1 MIHSPLLS
9 RLTCGSRLQ
18 RARERASLSRA
29 ALAKI
34 SRVDL
39 GFIHALEHDL
49 LCQLISAQEIQHALL
64 RFNSRGPQHIM
75 QRTLLRWADN
85 LHRLADALADTFENL
100 FPADALAALSDQL
113 WFTIHDI
120 QQRYTAVVNPPQPC
134 ANPWHDWGWYCQV
147 ALSDD
152 LVDETSEEQL
162 EACDLKPIIREVLAG
177 LEPREQLVIAL
188 RYGFNGAQ
196 CSRSEVGR
204 RLGLT
209 SDAVRRIEQRALRR
223 LQHPYRSRRL
233 RGYLN

>member
-1 MIHSPLLS
+1 MHFD
-9 RLTCGSRLQ
+9 RTF
-18 RARERASLSRA
+18 ERNHDA
-29 ALAKI
+29 ALA
-34 SRVDL
+34 RANGATLRGCCLQV
-39 GFIHALEHDL
+39 
-49 LCQLISAQEIQHALL
+49 EIMAKSGKAAP
-64 RFNSRGPQHIM
+64 RAKARTDTVVVTKERAEEAV
-75 QRTLLRWADN
+75 RTLLRWADN

-233 RGYLN
+233 RDYLN